1 MRAERLEAFNP
12 RFFLALGLCLC
23 LVALPIHTPPEGGVI
38 EAESVQAKGEDGPG
52 DYVGVYPAVEALEV
66 CFDGS
71 EEAEDESSDVGIFGA
86 IRGFAVSS
94 SVSS

>member
-1 MRAERLEAFNP
+1 MRAERLEPFRA
-12 RFFLALGLCLC
+12 RFFLALGLCLG
-23 LVALPIHTPPEGGVI
+23 LVALPIHAAPECGVV
-38 EAESVQAKGEDGPG
+38 EAESVQAKSEDGPG

-71 EEAEDESSDVGIFGA
+71 EEAEDKSSDVGIFGA